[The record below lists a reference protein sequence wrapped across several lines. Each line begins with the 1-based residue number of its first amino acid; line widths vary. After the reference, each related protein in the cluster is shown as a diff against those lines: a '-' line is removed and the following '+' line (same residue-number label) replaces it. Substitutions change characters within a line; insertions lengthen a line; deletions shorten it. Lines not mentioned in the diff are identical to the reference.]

1 MNDAYLKPYQDAQ
14 AQHGSDFDVTMWARP
29 ETQRRRFEVFSQMLF
44 LDGKSILDAGCSRG
58 DFAAYLIERGVAYGR
73 FIGIDG
79 LDEVI
84 EFARGRDLPN
94 SRFEAGDFVKEPGLL
109 ATGSPQVV
117 TISGSLNTMDVA
129 TAIGVLEGA
138 WAGCSEA
145 LAFNFL
151 SDRCG
156 AKAPPQEYP
165 AQRLPLME
173 LLDWSLTKTPNVQL
187 RQDYF
192 DHGHDATLLLK
203 KDA

>member
-1 MNDAYLKPYQDAQ
+1 MKDAYLKPYRDAQ
-14 AQHGSDFDVTMWARP
+14 AEHGSDFDVTMWARP
-29 ETQRRRFEVFSQMLF
+29 ETQRRRFDVFCQMLY
-44 LDGKSILDAGCSRG
+44 LEGKTVLDAGCSRG
-58 DFAAYLIERGVAYGR
+58 DFAAYLLERDVTYGR

-84 EFARGRDLPN
+84 AFARGRELPD
-94 SRFEAGDFVKEPGLL
+94 SRFEVGDFVRQPELL

-117 TISGSLNTMDVA
+117 TISGSLNTMDAA
-129 TAIGVLEGA
+129 TAIRVLEGA
-138 WAGCSEA
+138 WAGCGEA

-156 AKAPPQEYP
+156 PGAPPQEYP

-173 LLDWSLTKTPNVQL
+173 LLDWSLTQTPNVQL

-192 DHGHDATLLLK
+192 AHGHDATLLLK
-203 KDA
+203 KEA